1 MDDRL
6 ALTIV
11 TGFLGSGKTTL
22 LQRFL
27 RSAAGQYTAVLVNEF
42 GEVALDHRLLLH
54 AEERLDHLDGGCM
67 CCARRA
73 DIARSIHELVRRAKA
88 GRGEPLR
95 HLVIE
100 TTGLADP
107 APIIA
112 TIGRDPWMSA
122 NVRLNSVIA
131 VVDAVTGIGT
141 IARHVE
147 ARRQVAIAD
156 TLIVTKTDLKDA
168 RPLEKLGAAL
178 RAIAPD
184 ARIFD
189 SQAPDVDIGMIF
201 AAAEELRLSLPAR
214 PIPEEASHMAGW
226 ESFLLAMPE
235 RVDWPAFTLWLSAL
249 LHAHG
254 DAVLRVKGMLRI
266 SSTLGPVV
274 IHGVQHI
281 MHPPHHLPVGTA
293 LDRPFLIFITNGLS
307 KATIEASLARFL
319 ARTSGFR
326 PRATADGPTTATT
339 S

>member
-1 MDDRL
+1 MDERL
-6 ALTIV
+6 PLTIV

-27 RSAAGQYTAVLVNEF
+27 RSEVGARTAVPVNEF
-42 GEVALDHRLLLH
+42 GEAGLDHRLLLH
-54 AEERLDHLDGGCM
+54 AEERLELLDGGCM

-73 DIARSIHELVRRAKA
+73 DIARAIHELVRRAKA
-88 GRGEPLR
+88 DGGARLD

-112 TIGRDPWMSA
+112 TLGRDAWMSG

-131 VVDAVTGIGT
+131 VVDAVTGLAT
-141 IARHVE
+141 LERHVE

-156 TLIVTKTDLKDA
+156 TLVVSKTDLRDA
-168 RPLEKLGAAL
+168 LSMTELSAKF

-189 SQAPDVDIGMIF
+189 SQAPGFDVGATI
-201 AAAEELRLSLPAR
+201 AAAEELRIAAPTFEIAN
-214 PIPEEASHMAGW
+214 HGTHVDGW
-226 ESFLLAMPE
+226 QSFLLAMPE

-254 DAVLRVKGMLRI
+254 DAILRVKGMLWI
-266 SSTLGPVV
+266 SSTQGPVV
-274 IHGVQHI
+274 IHGVQHV
-281 MHPPHHLPVGTA
+281 MHPPHHMPLGTI
-293 LDRPFLIFITNGLS
+293 LDKPFLVFITNGVDR
-307 KATIEASLARFL
+307 AAIEASLRRFL
-319 ARTSGFR
+319 A
-326 PRATADGPTTATT
+326 ATPAAA
-339 S
+339 